1 MLCANLDGRGVW
13 GRMDTCT
20 RMAESLLCSPETI
33 MTQFSNWLYPNIKA
47 KIKKKKRKEK
57 KNYIKRKTKATLL
70 CDGQD
75 ANLFRVSLSSS
86 LECGQYLSQR
96 LCMLYKSNKHLAVL

>member
-1 MLCANLDGRGVW
+1 MLWASLDGRGVW

-33 MTQFSNWLYPNIKA
+33 MTQFSNWLYPNTEA
-47 KIKKKKRKEK
+47 KIKKEKRKITFKEK
-57 KNYIKRKTKATLL
+57 QRL

-75 ANLFRVSLSSS
+75 P
-86 LECGQYLSQR
+86 YL
-96 LCMLYKSNKHLAVL
+96 LV